1 MGFQIKNDW
10 NYQSF
15 LFGGDEENRTP
26 VRNLF
31 LRDNLRVQPTDELF
45 LFPRG
50 PSAGF
55 GSSSFMELKSLS
67 GAKLNR

>member
-1 MGFQIKNDW
+1 MKKTTGSF
-10 NYQSF
+10 QSF

-26 VRNLF
+26 VRSLF
-31 LRDNLRVQPTDELF
+31 LRDNLRVQSTDELF

-50 PSAGF
+50 PSTGF
-55 GSSSFMELKSLS
+55 GSSSFIRLKSLA

>member
-1 MGFQIKNDW
+1 MHCQIKNDW
-10 NYQSF
+10 NLPVV

-26 VRNLF
+26 VRNLV
-31 LRDNLRVQPTDELF
+31 LRDNLRVQSTDELF

-50 PSAGF
+50 PSTGV
-55 GSSSFMELKSLS
+55 GSSSFIRLKSLA